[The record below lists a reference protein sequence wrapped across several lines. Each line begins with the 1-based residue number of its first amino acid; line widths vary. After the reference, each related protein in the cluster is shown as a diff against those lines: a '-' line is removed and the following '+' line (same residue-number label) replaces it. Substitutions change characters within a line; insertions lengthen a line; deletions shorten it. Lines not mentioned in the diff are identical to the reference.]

1 MNSDMTA
8 QLVETMKNRDPDD
21 EMTSPGLKPNFRLVP
36 GRIASDEAVVPL
48 LSRVKRGELKL
59 TEAAEL
65 LEVSYRHAKRLKKR
79 YRAGGAKTL
88 VHGNVGRASNRADQ
102 KRRQQVLELVRE
114 NYAGEGHERFGP
126 TLASEHRSRPRP
138 GSAARNTAALDARRG
153 SVEPP
158 SHANRIAPGA
168 NAKRTAA
175 GSHHHWLEN
184 AARACLSSTR
194 PVWRCADSTRKRPGP
209 ARIVNTAFPRRC
221 TARKNVYQRR

>member
-1 MNSDMTA
+1 MDGA
-8 QLVETMKNRDPDD
+8 KELR
-21 EMTSPGLKPNFRLVP
+21 
-36 GRIASDEAVVPL
+36 
-48 LSRVKRGELKL
+48 RGEVEPSETRGTEG

-126 TLASEHRSRPRP
+126 TLASEHLAADH
-138 GSAARNTAALDARRG
+138 GLEVARNTAALDARRG

-158 SHANRIAPGA
+158 SSANRIAPGA
-168 NAKRTAA
+168 NSKRTSA
-175 GSHHHWLEN
+175 S
-184 AARACLSSTR
+184 
-194 PVWRCADSTRKRPGP
+194 
-209 ARIVNTAFPRRC
+209 
-221 TARKNVYQRR
+221 